1 VASKLRALAQRMDI
15 DEIVLITWTHDPV
28 HQRRSYELLAQ
39 EFAWGQQAPSRQLE
53 PAFH

>member
-1 VASKLRALAQRMDI
+1 
-15 DEIVLITWTHDPV
+15 VLITWTHDPV

-39 EFAWGQQAPSRQLE
+39 ECAWGQQAPSRQLE